1 MVPSAASESKGLIFI
16 TLFYILAISQLA
28 KGITLAEEN
37 MEIKVS
43 TENGRVPITVLHVDG
58 NIDSSTYETFLSS
71 TRKLINEGARYILV
85 DLAHAPFVS
94 SAGLRAFHTLFN
106 ELRSINPEANLSNEE
121 IKKGI
126 SAGTYKSPHLKLLN
140 LSPESKTA
148 FETSGFDMY
157 IDTFTDRKAA
167 IASF

>member
-1 MVPSAASESKGLIFI
+1 
-16 TLFYILAISQLA
+16 
-28 KGITLAEEN
+28 

-43 TENGRVPITVLHVDG
+43 TESGRVPVTVLHVDG
-58 NIDSSTYETFLSS
+58 NIDSSTYERFQS
-71 TRKLINEGARYILV
+71 TAKKLIEEGARYILV
-85 DLAHAPFVS
+85 DLSHAPFVS
-94 SAGLRAFHTLFN
+94 SAGLRALHTLFN
-106 ELRSINPEANLSNEE
+106 ELRTRNPEANLNDDQM
-121 IKKGI
+121 KKGI

-140 LSPESKTA
+140 LSPETRTA

>member
-1 MVPSAASESKGLIFI
+1 
-16 TLFYILAISQLA
+16 
-28 KGITLAEEN
+28 

-58 NIDSSTYETFLSS
+58 NIDSSTSETFLST
-71 TRKLINEGARYILV
+71 TRTLIKEGARYILV
-85 DLAHAPFVS
+85 DLSHAPFVS

-106 ELRSINPEANLSNEE
+106 ELRSINPEANLSDDQM
-121 IKKGI
+121 KKGI

-140 LSPESKTA
+140 LSSETKTV

-167 IASF
+167 LASF